1 MRTSRPPKSNSSQAH
16 LPSDHQGF
24 VLLLTLMLGIFLSAL
39 VARTYQS
46 ETQSNAHSKILLNRL
61 KIYPEA
67 KAVAL
72 LGLDS
77 FRNMAKT
84 SFKATP
90 ISLPVSSTLGGIWQ
104 G

>member
-39 VARTYQS
+39 VAWTYQS

-67 KAVAL
+67 RL
-72 LGLDS
+72 LFCWVWIPLETWPGRPL
-77 FRNMAKT
+77 RQ
-84 SFKATP
+84 
-90 ISLPVSSTLGGIWQ
+90 LR
-104 G
+104 